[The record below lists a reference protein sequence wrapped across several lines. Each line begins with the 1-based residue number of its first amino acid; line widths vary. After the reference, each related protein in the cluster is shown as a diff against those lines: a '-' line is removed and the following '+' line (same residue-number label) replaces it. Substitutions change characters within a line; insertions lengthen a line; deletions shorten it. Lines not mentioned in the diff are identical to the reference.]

1 MKYRKTFKDA
11 WDETKLQSVNEQ
23 EEKQDSDEV
32 KKLKDEIQQWKLKY
46 QQAKIDKSAPVPNPE
61 TGEVPLQTGIANAL
75 LRAKDKKE
83 ADKKETESKSAKI
96 EKLAKESLFQKS
108 LGIIRESD
116 ASDKAKGLG
125 LDYMSFGRYGKDG
138 KVTHKNIG
146 GNLTAVDKDEKPIKE
161 PEKGKKADEP
171 KDKGAEVDV
180 DRQQADVRKSA
191 MDFIDKAV
199 DDGEWDVGSPV
210 DKAIDALRDS
220 GQEDMANDLEDI
232 ATDLN
237 ELKPDAQEKLD
248 DFKDV
253 LKGKRPAVPEAI
265 KKHNVVHDLYKNQ
278 QYSKTN
284 FSAFSKDT
292 VNHLK
297 SLTKVLD
304 AGSRTGHPD
313 EPMAP
318 AGLRQDQIAAVQDSM
333 ETLKDQLAD
342 MNMDTGSV
350 MDDIEFI
357 TDPNADHDNYT
368 KGGKV
373 QGAIED
379 IMKRFTNLNKTKS
392 EPQTTN
398 WKPLSKNHSAARMTV
413 SKDKAEKIKS
423 WLADHGETYPV
434 AIDDNGSG
442 QITIDD
448 DGEDGASYEAGKA
461 IAKKFGVK
469 VLGESKLVD
478 KYNPATKF
486 EEVRLRVEQQNEKEN
501 EDKELDIDDV
511 ANQSP
516 TKKVKLDKKKT
527 KIEIDPNVDIG
538 QISGGIQ
545 TGTGNLH

>member
-1 MKYRKTFKDA
+1 MKYRKTFREAFEEVKSRNL
-11 WDETKLQSVNEQ
+11 KEQ
-23 EEKQDSDEV
+23 EEQKEFSGDDV
-32 KKLKDEIQQWKLKY
+32 KKLEDEITSLKLQLK
-46 QQAKIDKSAPVPNPE
+46 QAKDKTAKPVPNKD
-61 TGEVPLQTGIANAL
+61 TGEIPLQTGIGHAL

-171 KDKGAEVDV
+171 KDKADSGKEVSNDGDGIQPPEARKMALDFLKDV
-180 DRQQADVRKSA
+180 E
-191 MDFIDKAV
+191 
-199 DDGEWDVGSPV
+199 DDDDEPLNN
-210 DKAIDALRDS
+210 AIGILRDTE
-220 GQEDMANDLEDI
+220 QEDLANDLEDI
-232 ATDLN
+232 ASSFSEMDD
-237 ELKPDAQEKLD
+237 DAQEKLD
-248 DFKDV
+248 DFKDR

-265 KKHNVVHDLYKNQ
+265 KKHNVINDLYKNQ

-284 FSAFSKDT
+284 FSEFTKDT

-333 ETLKDQLAD
+333 ETLKDQLVD

-350 MDDIEFI
+350 MDDIEFV

-379 IMKRFTNLNKTKS
+379 IMKRFTNLNRKENYS
-392 EPQTTN
+392 P
-398 WKPLSKNHSAARMTV
+398 AR
-413 SKDKAEKIKS
+413 
-423 WLADHGETYPV
+423 
-434 AIDDNGSG
+434 N
-442 QITIDD
+442 
-448 DGEDGASYEAGKA
+448 
-461 IAKKFGVK
+461 KFNE
-469 VLGESKLVD
+469 VL
-478 KYNPATKF
+478 
-486 EEVRLRVEQQNEKEN
+486 LRVEQQNEKEN

-511 ANQSP
+511 ANQS
-516 TKKVKLDKKKT
+516 TKKKIKLDKKKT
-527 KIEIDPNVDIG
+527 KVTIDPDVAMG
-538 QISGGIQ
+538 VYSGGKEV
-545 TGTGNLH
+545 GSGNLH